1 MYESKHWSVTEW
13 DCWRRNSNEYA
24 WDNENGKLCTNNEK
38 TANLFKILLAYGSFG
53 AINGANIPKIAIIKI
68 KPLVSIAILLCKKRS
83 NIKKP
88 PCVDEGQ
95 L

>member
-38 TANLFKILLAYGSFG
+38 TANLFKILDMLRDWNFNWVVNTTVYHSEYGTDFKSG
-53 AINGANIPKIAIIKI
+53 Y
-68 KPLVSIAILLCKKRS
+68 RT
-83 NIKKP
+83 
-88 PCVDEGQ
+88 VDDGVNAACGVIFIDID
-95 L
+95 